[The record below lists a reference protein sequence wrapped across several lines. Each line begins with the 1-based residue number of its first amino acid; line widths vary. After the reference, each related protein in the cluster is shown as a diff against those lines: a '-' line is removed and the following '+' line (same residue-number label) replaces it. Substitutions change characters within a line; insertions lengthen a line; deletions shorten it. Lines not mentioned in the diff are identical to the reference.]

1 VAGPNLALKPGSKA
15 EGPVEDFDI
24 APGKIG
30 DAAQRIIDRAVDDAR
45 RRRHA
50 VVGNEHLLVAFAQA
64 EWELYAQVLR
74 EQDLHPQAILQA
86 VEAEMQRQPPQRA
99 DDLRISPA
107 SKLVL
112 KLAHH
117 HATRAGRQAI
127 EAPDLFAAIFE
138 DTQGIPAAVVR
149 RAGVEPDSLVG
160 RITSRVK
167 EIEREE
173 ERLKKRYELPPFLR
187 HFATNLNLLARQDR
201 LPLVHG
207 RAHEIQQTVE
217 VLSHRER
224 ANSVMLIG
232 EPGVG
237 KTAIAEGLA
246 RRIEFEPETL
256 PVRLRDCHIVSLQL
270 NSLVAGTMLRGMF
283 EDRMQNVL
291 RELRDRPNLILF
303 IDEAHTLIGAGSAL
317 GAPSDAANVLKGV
330 LARGEVRVIGA
341 TTLSEYK
348 QFIQEDEALARRFR
362 TVMVPEPSIDETR
375 RILQHVRPRLERNY
389 GVRID
394 DEAIEMALEM
404 SPRYLRHLRLP
415 DKAIGWLDTAAV
427 RADIDRRPEV
437 RASDI
442 ASVVSTAAQIPEDMV
457 YREVSDRFA
466 DLEARL
472 GARVVGQAE
481 AVRAVVRR
489 LILNKGPLKDGFDR
503 PDGVLLFLGPTGVGK
518 TELAKAVAEALF
530 GDAKKMIRIDMSEYQ
545 DGAVGVDKLIGMP
558 RGIVGSDRGG
568 VLTNQLRDTPYSVV
582 LLDEVEKA
590 SPALLNVFLQAF
602 DEGWITDGRGRRVYL
617 SDAVIVM
624 TSNLGAEHFRRLTSP
639 FGFQAGTS
647 SAVADV
653 RGDVMRELER
663 RFPPEFRNRID
674 DVVLFSPLSHDEV
687 RTIARQYLGR
697 IEETLRARRKS
708 LVVDDEALD
717 AIVKEGHSLA
727 YGARFLKRVIDDC
740 VKLPISEHWSEGTQF
755 HVRLVDGAVR
765 VDAVGPRLVVAADD
779 ELAYGT

>member
-1 VAGPNLALKPGSKA
+1 
-15 EGPVEDFDI
+15 VEDFDI
-24 APGKIG
+24 APAKIG
-30 DAAQRIIDRAVDDAR
+30 ETAQRIIDRAVDDVR
-45 RRRHA
+45 RRRHG
-50 VVGNEHLLVAFAQA
+50 VLGNEHLLVAFAQA
-64 EWELYAQVLR
+64 EWELFAQVLR
-74 EQDLHPQAILQA
+74 EQDVHPQAILQA
-86 VEAEMQRQPPQRA
+86 VEAEMNRQPAHHASEFRV
-99 DDLRISPA
+99 SPA

-117 HATRAGRQAI
+117 HATRAGRPAV

-138 DTQGIPAAVVR
+138 DTQGVPATVLR
-149 RAGVEPDSLVG
+149 RAGVEPDSLVV
-160 RITSRVK
+160 RIASRVK
-167 EIEREE
+167 EIERED

-187 HFATNLNLLARQDR
+187 HFATNLNLLARQDK
-201 LPLVHG
+201 LPRVHG
-207 RAHEIQQTVE
+207 RASEIQQTVE
-217 VLSHRER
+217 VLSHHER

-291 RELRDRPNLILF
+291 RELKERSNLILF

-317 GAPSDAANVLKGV
+317 GAPSDAANILKGV

-341 TTLSEYK
+341 TTHSEYK

-362 TVMVPEPSIDETR
+362 TVTVAEPSLDETR

-394 DEAIEMALEM
+394 DEALEMVIEM

-437 RASDI
+437 LAADI

-466 DLEARL
+466 DLEQRL
-472 GARVVGQAE
+472 GARVIGQRE
-481 AVRAVVRR
+481 AVRAVARR
-489 LILNKGPLKDGFDR
+489 LVLNKGPLKDGFDR

-545 DGAVGVDKLIGMP
+545 DGSVGVEKLIGMP

-617 SDAVIVM
+617 SDAVIIM
-624 TSNLGAEHFRRLTSP
+624 TSNLGAEHFRKLTSP
-639 FGFQAGTS
+639 FGFQSGTS
-647 SAVADV
+647 SAIADV
-653 RGDVMRELER
+653 KGDVMRELER

-674 DVVLFSPLSHDEV
+674 DVVLFSPLAADEV
-687 RTIARQYLGR
+687 RAIAQQYLGR
-697 IEETLRARRKS
+697 IEQTLRSRRKS
-708 LVVDDEALD
+708 LEVDAEALD
-717 AIVKEGHSLA
+717 AIAKEGHSLA
-727 YGARFLKRVIDDC
+727 YGARFLKRVIDDR
-740 VKLPISEHWSEGTQF
+740 VKLPISEQWSEGTHF
-755 HVRLVDGAVR
+755 HVRLVDGEVQ
-765 VDAVGPRLVVAADD
+765 VDVVGPRLVVAKDGA
-779 ELAYGT
+779 LAYGT

>member
-1 VAGPNLALKPGSKA
+1 MD
-15 EGPVEDFDI
+15 DFDI
-24 APGKIG
+24 APAKIG
-30 DAAQRIIDRAVDDAR
+30 ETAQRIIDRAVDDVR
-45 RRRHA
+45 RRRHG

-64 EWELYAQVLR
+64 EWEMFAQVLR

-86 VEAEMQRQPPQRA
+86 IEAEMARQPAQRT
-99 DDLRISPA
+99 DELRVSPA

-138 DTQGIPAAVVR
+138 DTQGLPATVLR
-149 RAGVEPDSLVG
+149 RAGIEPDSLVV
-160 RITSRVK
+160 RIASRAK
-167 EIEREE
+167 EIERED
-173 ERLKKRYELPPFLR
+173 ERLRKRYELPPFLR
-187 HFATNLNLLARQDR
+187 HFATNLNLLARQDK
-201 LPLVHG
+201 LPPVHG
-207 RAHEIQQTVE
+207 RASEIQQTIE

-224 ANSVMLIG
+224 ANSVMLLG

-256 PVRLRDCHIVSLQL
+256 PVRLRDCHIVGLQL

-291 RELRDRPNLILF
+291 RELRERPSLILF

-362 TVMVPEPSIDETR
+362 TVMVGEPSLEETR

-427 RADIDRRPEV
+427 RADLGRRPAV
-437 RASDI
+437 LAGDI

-466 DLEARL
+466 DLEQRL
-472 GARVVGQAE
+472 GARVVGQRE
-481 AVRAVVRR
+481 AVRAVARR
-489 LILNKGPLKDGFDR
+489 LVLNKGPLKDGFDR

-617 SDAVIVM
+617 SDAVIIM
-624 TSNLGAEHFRRLTSP
+624 TSNLGAEHFRKLTSP
-639 FGFQAGTS
+639 LGFQAGTGTS
-647 SAVADV
+647 SALADV
-653 RGDVMRELER
+653 KGDVVRELER

-674 DVVLFSPLSHDEV
+674 DVVLFSPLAQDEV
-687 RTIARQYLGR
+687 RVIAQQYLRR
-697 IEETLRARRKS
+697 IEETLQSRRKS

-717 AIVKEGHSLA
+717 AIVTAGHSLA
-727 YGARFLKRVIDDC
+727 YGARFLKRVIDDR
-740 VKLPISEHWSEGTQF
+740 VKLPISEQWSEGAHF
-755 HVRLVDGAVR
+755 HVRLAGGAVQ
-765 VDAVGPRLVVAADD
+765 VDVVGPRLVVAPDG

>member
-1 VAGPNLALKPGSKA
+1 
-15 EGPVEDFDI
+15 VEDFDI
-24 APGKIG
+24 APAKIG
-30 DAAQRIIDRAVDDAR
+30 ETAQRIMDRAVDDAR
-45 RRRHA
+45 RRRHGL
-50 VVGNEHLLVAFAQA
+50 VGNEHLLVAFAQA
-64 EWELYAQVLR
+64 EWELFARVLR

-86 VEAEMQRQPPQRA
+86 VEAEMDCQPAQRTDQ
-99 DDLRISPA
+99 LRVSPA

-138 DTQGIPAAVVR
+138 DTQGVPATVLR
-149 RAGVEPDSLVG
+149 RAGIEPDSLVG

-187 HFATNLNLLARQDR
+187 HFATNLNLLARQDK
-201 LPLVHG
+201 LPPLHG
-207 RAHEIQQTVE
+207 RASEIQQTVE

-246 RRIEFEPETL
+246 RRIELEPETL
-256 PVRLRDCHIVSLQL
+256 PIRLRDCHIVSLQL

-291 RELRDRPNLILF
+291 RELRERPNLILF

-341 TTLSEYK
+341 TSLSEYK

-362 TVMVPEPSIDETR
+362 TVMVGEPSLEETR

-427 RADIDRRPEV
+427 RADIGRRPV
-437 RASDI
+437 VLAGDI

-466 DLEARL
+466 DLEQRL
-472 GARVVGQAE
+472 GARVIGQRE
-481 AVRAVVRR
+481 AVRAVARR
-489 LILNKGPLKDGFDR
+489 LVLNKGPLKDGFDR

-617 SDAVIVM
+617 SDAVIIM
-624 TSNLGAEHFRRLTSP
+624 TSNLGAEHFRKLTSP
-639 FGFQAGTS
+639 LGFQPGTGAS
-647 SAVADV
+647 SAIADV
-653 RGDVMRELER
+653 KGDVMRELER
-663 RFPPEFRNRID
+663 RFPPELRNRID
-674 DVVLFSPLSHDEV
+674 DVVLFSPLAPDEV
-687 RTIARQYLGR
+687 RAIAQQYLRR
-697 IEETLRARRKS
+697 IEETLSSRRKS

-727 YGARFLKRVIDDC
+727 YGARFLKRVIDER
-740 VKLPISEHWSEGTQF
+740 VKLPISEQWSAGAHF
-755 HVRLVDGAVR
+755 HVRLVGGAVQ
-765 VDAVGPRLVVAADD
+765 VDVVGPRLVVAADG